1 VAFILVVTMIGTG
14 FVVAC
19 ALAIALVG
27 GDVAGAM
34 NGKP

>member
-1 VAFILVVTMIGTG
+1 MTGQVPLVAL
-14 FVVAC
+14 

>member
-1 VAFILVVTMIGTG
+1 VAFIQVVTMTGTV
-14 FVVAC
+14 FVVVC

-34 NGKP
+34 NGKS